1 MPKARSPETHSPGDR
16 GRGTPARRPNL
27 RDFRPTVRS
36 VATRRFPS
44 TRRRGGLTTGLWRLA
59 VCLGAVVSGLG
70 SAMVGDGRNR
80 AWADRWEQ
88 TAQRLA
94 DPSFSGR
101 RQAMLR
107 LWRSRD
113 EAHEAV
119 QRASRHHD
127 PEIAARATQ
136 ILDWWRRGVLP
147 DTPPRLA
154 AELQQ
159 GDVADAVGA
168 LVEAGEYAA
177 AAMAVEESL
186 GTIDREAVQGRVS
199 RLLSARF
206 PLYARMAFE
215 GQTVAD
221 FLRLIDLAAESKELA
236 LCRLDVME
244 WSGIPVDDARLL
256 PASAETWPADERHE
270 AMALLLLATGRL
282 DEAVAF
288 VADEAAGD
296 DELRRA
302 VWMLA
307 GHWDRLGEAAMARA
321 MSLPPTSTDRVR
333 HLADA
338 LLAAERVGNGDLRE
352 QVIDLLS
359 HTDGASDETS
369 LAMRWQALAVH
380 GEIEAACRL
389 LQATDPEAAAEVAL
403 AASQAGL
410 AFELLGTSLGAIEL
424 GWDAWV
430 SEALDAQRAT
440 DQPSPVAEVTRLL
453 TLVKCLAGVG
463 RHDLAW
469 RIAEGLSSG
478 NVAVGR
484 IELRAYVLHGM
495 PTAVRAEWTRRLAVF
510 PGEETLSTAAENALI
525 RALPDTDA
533 ATFSFL
539 MEAIESR
546 MPTAPLQDR
555 LRVVA
560 SLLEGRIP
568 DGFDPQNDFRFL
580 YQQLTETTGG
590 GRQMRQIGGRVF
602 FQSATQPTMGSVRFF
617 SRHGQVD
624 YAERCLRRLRARG
637 DVEAML
643 ESARRALAGGRLE
656 DARQGFD
663 DVWES
668 VAGEGGFAGGQSGV
682 NPATQAL
689 AGLLEVADR
698 QGNRGEA
705 RRLRRLIR
713 LVLATPAAET
723 RLELCRTLAE
733 AEPAMAADGYRRLLP
748 LAAMG
753 SRDGTAFYTAA
764 YAYALFD
771 AERAPDLAADWFD
784 LAFTGTLAATQF
796 VPAAYVSL
804 PLITKR
810 WRVQA
815 ALRRADRS
823 GVERTLD
830 RLLRLDPLDIRLA
843 EEILPE
849 IREAGMAGLA
859 NRSLDRIL
867 DEGLIHTR
875 RYPGD
880 ATTANNLAWIAAVN
894 GRRLEDALALSQQA
908 VRLQP
913 DSAVYRDTLAEV
925 LFRLGRRDEAIL
937 IERACLLDDPGQW
950 HLHEQIEKFTQTDP
964 ENLES

>member
-1 MPKARSPETHSPGDR
+1 MAARTKHGNGQGLRGLVTSNRQAAGP
-16 GRGTPARRPNL
+16 GRGQLA
-27 RDFRPTVRS
+27 
-36 VATRRFPS
+36 A
-44 TRRRGGLTTGLWRLA
+44 GLWRLA
-59 VCLGAVVSGLG
+59 VCLGAFGVGTG
-70 SAMVGDGRNR
+70 SATVGDRHNR
-80 AWADRWEQ
+80 AWSDNWEH

-94 DPSFSGR
+94 DPDFSGR
-101 RQAMLR
+101 REAMLR

-159 GDVADAVGA
+159 GDISDAVGM
-168 LVEAGEYAA
+168 LLEAGEYAA
-177 AAMAVEESL
+177 AAIAVEESL

-244 WSGIPVDDARLL
+244 WAGIPVDDRRLL

-270 AMALLLLATGRL
+270 AMALLLLATGRP

-296 DELRRA
+296 DELHRA

-321 MSLPPTSTDRVR
+321 MSLPPMSPDRVR

-338 LLAAERVGNGDLRE
+338 LLAAERVGDVDLRE
-352 QVIDLLS
+352 QVIELLT
-359 HTDGASDETS
+359 HAGEATHADGASDETS
-369 LAMRWQALAVH
+369 SAMRWQALAVH

-430 SEALDAQRAT
+430 AEALDAQRAT
-440 DQPSPVAEVTRLL
+440 DQPSPVAEVRRLL
-453 TLVKCLAGVG
+453 ALIKCLVGVG
-463 RHDLAW
+463 RQDLAW
-469 RIAEGLSSG
+469 RIAEGLSTG

-484 IELRAYVLHGM
+484 IELRAYVLYGI
-495 PTAVRAEWTRRLAVF
+495 PASVRAEWTRRLAAF
-510 PGEETLSTAAENALI
+510 PGEETLSTAAENALV

-539 MEAIESR
+539 MEAIEKR
-546 MPTAPLQDR
+546 MPAAPLRDR
-555 LRVVA
+555 LAVVA
-560 SLLEGRIP
+560 SLLAGRIP
-568 DGFDPQNDFRFL
+568 DGFDPHNDFRFL

-617 SRHGQVD
+617 SRHGQSD
-624 YAERCLRRLRARG
+624 YAERCLRWLRARG
-637 DVEAML
+637 DSEAML

-663 DVWES
+663 EVWES
-668 VAGEGGFAGGQSGV
+668 VAGEGRFAGDGGQADV
-682 NPATQAL
+682 KPATQAL
-689 AGLLEVADR
+689 VGLREVADR
-698 QGNRGEA
+698 QGNRGESQ
-705 RRLRRLIR
+705 RLRQLIR
-713 LVLATPAAET
+713 LVLASPSGET
-723 RLELCRTLAE
+723 RLELCRALAD
-733 AEPAMAADGYRRLLP
+733 AEPPLAAAGYRRLLP
-748 LAAMG
+748 MAAMG

-784 LAFTGTLAATQF
+784 LAFTGTLASSQF

-815 ALRRADRS
+815 ALRQADRS
-823 GVERTLD
+823 GVERALD
-830 RLLRLDPLDIRLA
+830 RLLQLDPLDIRLA

-849 IREAGMAGLA
+849 IRAAGMAELA
-859 NRSLDRIL
+859 DRSLDRIL
-867 DEGLIHTR
+867 DDGLTHTR

-894 GRRLEDALALSQQA
+894 GRRLEDALALSQRA
-908 VRLQP
+908 VSLQP

-925 LFRLGRRDEAIL
+925 LFRLGRRKEAIL

-950 HLHEQIEKFTQTDP
+950 HLHEQIEKFTRADP